1 MGPLRL
7 VPLLASLQI
16 LLPLGSPADLPPPPP
31 NITATP
37 EKTQYLI
44 GDTVSIRCVAPWS
57 KDRMQGFQFLGTSG
71 WAVDVRTSRR
81 SYTYRFNI
89 TGPKDGGL
97 HACTYTVINRFR
109 RPVRSQESS
118 FIFLSVKDHPP
129 QPTLALNS
137 STGVTIEGQPLVFL
151 CTAPAGDAERR
162 FHFYKKKV
170 EVTNWGNSNSSYI
183 EARFQ
188 VEKSSQNDT
197 GNFTCGYDEKT
208 EGRWIPSYRSQAVE
222 VLVKE
227 PASAPRLGVDPPSG
241 VVSEDRPLRLTCV
254 TSRDDFRLRFGFYR
268 NGVKIPP
275 GQAGSITRDAG
286 NSSEL
291 LFPQSPRSFSGK
303 FSCEVEE
310 EVGGTWVPSPQS
322 EAVDVTV
329 KDCPSQPALLLDP
342 PSGEVVDGNPLL
354 LTCVANGPTAQRK
367 FFFYKDGAEQFSEMA
382 TKDRSLYNI
391 PEATDTVATGQF
403 TCRYEE
409 RVSDT
414 WISSPFSQT
423 MMVLTQARSQLIPL
437 VAGCAAGAATLLLGL
452 LLVVCFCRKRRGGVH
467 WKGLHN
473 KDDPSTY
480 PMANVNSSIS

>member
-1 MGPLRL
+1 M
-7 VPLLASLQI
+7 S
-16 LLPLGSPADLPPPPP
+16 
-31 NITATP
+31 
-37 EKTQYLI
+37 
-44 GDTVSIRCVAPWS
+44 
-57 KDRMQGFQFLGTSG
+57 
-71 WAVDVRTSRR
+71 
-81 SYTYRFNI
+81 
-89 TGPKDGGL
+89 
-97 HACTYTVINRFR
+97 
-109 RPVRSQESS
+109 RSQ
-118 FIFLSVKDHPP
+118 IHR
-129 QPTLALNS
+129 LNS
-137 STGVTIEGQPLVFL
+137 LLSITSEGHPLVFL

-170 EVTNWGNSNSSYI
+170 EVTNWDNSNSSYT
-183 EARFQ
+183 EAQLQ

-197 GNFTCGYDEKT
+197 GNFTCDYDEKT
-208 EGRWIPSYRSQAVE
+208 EKNGGPPPAGSKAVE

-227 PASAPRLGVDPPSG
+227 PALAPRLGVDPPSG

-254 TSRDDFRLRFGFYR
+254 ASRDDFRLRFGFYR

-275 GQAGSITRDAG
+275 GQAGSRTRNAG

-291 LFPQSPRSFSGK
+291 HFPQSPRSFSGK

-391 PEATDTVATGQF
+391 PEATATIATGQF